1 MPWCQRGCSA
11 WSTPGYSCPSWRP
24 PPGPWSSI
32 AAPLP
37 RKPFRWI
44 PGICQMSLKI
54 LKNKTHTF
62 TIHYLIT
69 ERREKLLQIL
79 TENPKI
85 TCDFWSLFGWL
96 VKRNLLLDTINK
108 RKNMLQWMFNTKLNH
123 SSVSSLFTMVYL
135 KSGKIKQFYH
145 LQLNGLMREFLYM
158 NSEFTHV
165 RVFIHCRWIF
175 FHLICVGVAPG
186 LVSSEVKY
194 ISCDVNTGN
203 LAYKNKMSI
212 LRFKT

>member
-1 MPWCQRGCSA
+1 
-11 WSTPGYSCPSWRP
+11 
-24 PPGPWSSI
+24 
-32 AAPLP
+32 
-37 RKPFRWI
+37 
-44 PGICQMSLKI
+44 
-54 LKNKTHTF
+54 
-62 TIHYLIT
+62 
-69 ERREKLLQIL
+69 
-79 TENPKI
+79 
-85 TCDFWSLFGWL
+85 
-96 VKRNLLLDTINK
+96 
-108 RKNMLQWMFNTKLNH
+108 MFNTKLNQ

-175 FHLICVGVAPG
+175 FHLIRVGVAPG

-203 LAYKNKMSI
+203 LAYNHKMSI
-212 LRFKT
+212 LWLRMKPFSFSWENLHTHLRLVTCISTEYFIFLGLYSSKGFLIKNGMCSLYLRYFISKSFNMSNKINNYIWIQQIKFTKIECSL